1 MINSSLFYASFLLY
15 TFPMWTYFEI
25 SEIHFFTDLEKNPPS
40 TKGALC
46 VWCICVCMCVCGV
59 CVVCICVGGMCGV
72 CAMCV

>member
-40 TKGALC
+40 IKGALC
-46 VWCICVCMCVCGV
+46 VCVFNFYFILGYT
-59 CVVCICVGGMCGV
+59 
-72 CAMCV
+72 

>member
-40 TKGALC
+40 IKGALC
-46 VWCICVCMCVCGV
+46 VCV
-59 CVVCICVGGMCGV
+59 
-72 CAMCV
+72 